1 MAKEE
6 SIEMQGTINRILGG
20 VFGLFVAFVDLSLI
34 SGGKSAIDI
43 WAIKNDCLS
52 VFELKEP
59 RNRPLGISS

>member
-1 MAKEE
+1 MDHSVEYDVIDHQFPVGIFHDKV
-6 SIEMQGTINRILGG
+6 SRTTHYTT
-20 VFGLFVAFVDLSLI
+20 
-34 SGGKSAIDI
+34 GGKSAIDI